1 MVKTILE
8 RGVCV
13 CVFQNASE
21 LTTVQYSAKNIP
33 KSST

>member
-8 RGVCV
+8 RGV